1 MRSIVLFAVLV
12 AGSSDFSQTLSE
24 PQANPES
31 RPFDVAQSR
40 PEPVEGRSPSPD
52 RALRVLF
59 IGNSLTS
66 FNNLPKM
73 VETIAEAGGKV
84 RIRSESVTVNNFSL
98 EDHWNGGPAR
108 QAIRRGP
115 WDWVILQQGPS
126 SQPDS
131 QVLLREYTER
141 FDSVIRKVN
150 AKTALYM
157 VWPSRAQYPDMAG
170 VITSYT
176 NAAKSVDGTLL
187 PAGLAWHMALQREP
201 ELPLYGED
209 LFHPST
215 LGSFLAALVIYEG
228 LTGEPTGSLRP
239 AVRDRTLTES
249 RLHLLT
255 GIAHQAVTAERPSGK
270 D

>member
-1 MRSIVLFAVLV
+1 M
-12 AGSSDFSQTLSE
+12 
-24 PQANPES
+24 
-31 RPFDVAQSR
+31 
-40 PEPVEGRSPSPD
+40 
-52 RALRVLF
+52 
-59 IGNSLTS
+59 
-66 FNNLPKM
+66 
-73 VETIAEAGGKV
+73 
-84 RIRSESVTVNNFSL
+84 
-98 EDHWNGGPAR
+98 
-108 QAIRRGP
+108 
-115 WDWVILQQGPS
+115 
-126 SQPDS
+126 
-131 QVLLREYTER
+131 LLREYAER
-141 FDSVIRKVN
+141 FDRVIRKAN

-157 VWPSRAQYPDMAG
+157 VWPSRARYPDMAG

-176 NAAKSVDGTLL
+176 NAAKSVEGTLL

-209 LFHPST
+209 QFHPST

-228 LTGEPTGSLRP
+228 LTGEPTGRLRP